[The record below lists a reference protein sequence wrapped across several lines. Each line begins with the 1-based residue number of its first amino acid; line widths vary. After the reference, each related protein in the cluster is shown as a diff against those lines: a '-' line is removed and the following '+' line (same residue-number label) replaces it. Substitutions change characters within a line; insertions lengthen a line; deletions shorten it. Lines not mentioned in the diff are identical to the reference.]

1 MAAATGVKQIVGSV
15 LLAVLAQPMHEF
27 GHAVALRAST
37 GAWPRI
43 GALSVQPLVPVTT
56 KAAALL
62 VLAAG
67 DFAVLVWWTIVFV
80 WMRRGR
86 QREWAIIGTSFVLFV
101 VLLQWLTAALMF
113 PFGRA
118 NVGGSDAAKF
128 LQITG
133 LAPWSASA
141 VMVLQVTAIGVEII
155 LLLRRFSNSF
165 VGRSQSG

>member
-15 LLAVLAQPMHEF
+15 LLAVIAQPMHEL
-27 GHAVALRAST
+27 GHAIALLAST

-43 GALSVQPLVPVTT
+43 GVLSVQPLVPITT

-62 VLAAG
+62 VLSAG

-80 WMRRGR
+80 WTRRGR
-86 QREWAIIGTSFVLFV
+86 QQEWAIIGTSFVLFV
-101 VLLQWLTAALMF
+101 VLLEWLTAAVMF

-118 NVGGSDAAKF
+118 NFGGSDAAKF

-133 LAPWSASA
+133 LAPSSASA
-141 VMVLQVTAIGVEII
+141 VMVLAVTVIGVEII

>member
-15 LLAVLAQPMHEF
+15 LLAVLAQPVHEL

-43 GALSVQPLVPVTT
+43 GVLSVQPLVPVTT

-67 DFAVLVWWTIVFV
+67 DLAVLAWWASVFL

-86 QREWAIIGTSFVLFV
+86 QRQWAIIGTSFVLFV
-101 VLLQWLTAALMF
+101 VLLEWLTAAVMF

-118 NVGGSDAAKF
+118 NFGGSDAAKF
-128 LQITG
+128 L
-133 LAPWSASA
+133 
-141 VMVLQVTAIGVEII
+141 EII
-155 LLLRRFSNSF
+155 GANRSAATAGVCLAVVLIAATTTLFLRSSLDPVAARH
-165 VGRSQSG
+165 GR